1 MDKAGILS
9 NSTIKTKNMLKKTQL
24 KTLLLRARILAVIFV
39 IVGSFSAASVVQ
51 ADQYDSQIQA
61 LQSQNNASQSQVDSL
76 ANQAA
81 SYQAEIDQLNAQIS
95 ALQNAISTNQ
105 AKQASLQQQIA
116 SDQQQVTQNKAYLS
130 DAIQTLYEDGQM
142 STIEELATSKSL
154 SDYVDKQTYNTSI
167 QNKINS
173 LISQIA
179 SLEAQAQKQKSQ
191 LDIVVKVENQ
201 QAGQLASAQAQQQ
214 QMLAYNQSQQNAY
227 NAQIASNQSQIASL
241 RAEQAAANRR
251 LDSSGQVVTSGSCG
265 GGYPASAVSPYGGS
279 WGCNYSLDNALDN
292 FAMYN
297 RECVSYTAWMVYK
310 TYGYSPVGFGD
321 ANQWPAHAE
330 NAGIGVGS
338 TPKVGSVA
346 IYMGNAS
353 TDPWG
358 HAMWVVGVSGN
369 QIHVFSYND
378 GFDGDFYD
386 HWVSASG
393 LTYIYFGG

>member
-1 MDKAGILS
+1 
-9 NSTIKTKNMLKKTQL
+9 MLKLHKPNI
-24 KTLLLRARILAVIFV
+24 LLLRVRILAVIFV
-39 IVGSFSAASVVQ
+39 IVGMISGMDIAQ
-51 ADQYDSQIQA
+51 ADQYDAQIQS
-61 LQSQNNASQSQVDSL
+61 LQSQNNSSQAQVDSL

-81 SYQAEIDQLNAQIS
+81 SYQAEIDQLSAQIS
-95 ALQNAISTNQ
+95 ALQSAISLNQ
-105 AKQASLQQQIA
+105 AKEVSLQQQIL
-116 SDQQQVTQNKAYLS
+116 SDQQKITQNKAYLS
-130 DAIQTLYEDGQM
+130 DAIQSLYEDGQM
-142 STIEELATSKSL
+142 TTIEELATSKSL
-154 SDYVDKQTYNTSI
+154 SDYVDKQTYNTTV
-167 QNKINS
+167 QNKVNS
-173 LISQIA
+173 LIQQIG
-179 SLEAQAQKQKSQ
+179 SLEAQAQQQKTQ

-214 QMLAYNQSQQNAY
+214 QMLAYNQQQQDAY
-227 NAQIASNQSQIASL
+227 NAQIASNQSQISQL
-241 RAEQAAANRR
+241 RQEQAAANRR

-265 GGYPASAVSPYGGS
+265 GSYPASAISPYGGR
-279 WGCNYSLDNALDN
+279 WGCDYSLDDALDN

-330 NAGIGVGS
+330 NAGIAVGS

-358 HAMWVVGVSGN
+358 HAMWVEGVSGD

-378 GFDGDFYD
+378 GFDGNFYD
-386 HWVSASG
+386 HWVSALG